1 MMDVATSCLVVFQVS
16 VFILPMDKIDGQPL
30 YEHPREYPLKASEAN
45 SCYQQIYGEEMKS
58 AGKKMLSNR
67 TIYHRFFNDKFRVVY
82 IVWLFWYKKKQ
93 TPSQF

>member
-58 AGKKMLSNR
+58 AGKKYCLIEQYIIVSS
-67 TIYHRFFNDKFRVVY
+67 TINFA
-82 IVWLFWYKKKQ
+82 
-93 TPSQF
+93 